1 MRGAGT
7 RRRGSGP
14 LSASST
20 PSARLRGRGHSEVC
34 EGIGGQRRLKKAK
47 TKNVNLCFFL
57 ATSLLSLL
65 ALPSEAT
72 ECVCDAGNKKEP
84 LKKQKRPF
92 CNQKK
97 GSQLTQVSPGHAF
110 LPRSPG
116 HHNQWQ
122 AGTERGAK
130 GLLWHR
136 PRCHRL
142 AGHHQLC
149 PDRRAAAGQGRLS
162 ER

>member
-57 ATSLLSLL
+57 ATSLL

-84 LKKQKRPF
+84 LKKTKKALLQ
-92 CNQKK
+92 QKK
-97 GSQLTQVSPGHAF
+97 GQPANPS
-110 LPRSPG
+110 LPRSRFSSSQPWPS
-116 HHNQWQ
+116 QSM
-122 AGTERGAK
+122 ASR
-130 GLLWHR
+130 HR
-136 PRCHRL
+136 TRSQRPSL
-142 AGHHQLC
+142 APVSVPSPC
-149 PDRRAAAGQGRLS
+149 RLS
-162 ER
+162 PTLP

>member
-1 MRGAGT
+1 MQGT
-7 RRRGSGP
+7 PRRGSGP

-34 EGIGGQRRLKKAK
+34 EGSAWWSEKAEKGQNQKCEL
-47 TKNVNLCFFL
+47 VFFL

-65 ALPSEAT
+65 ALPSKAT
-72 ECVCDAGNKKEP
+72 ECVCDAG
-84 LKKQKRPF
+84 
-92 CNQKK
+92 KK
-97 GSQLTQVSPGHAF
+97 GALKTPKKALLQRKKKDSQLTQVSPGHAF